1 MTQAAWDVV
10 GLGENS
16 VDVVYRLPGP
26 VAANAKIAISS
37 RRVLPGG
44 QVATTLA
51 TCAALGLRSRYV
63 GTFGRDEHGRLVRA
77 ALEARG
83 IDTAGAL
90 VREAPTRH
98 ALILVDERTGERTV
112 LWQRDA
118 GLALRP
124 EDVPRDLVT
133 GARLLHVD
141 NVDEEAAIAAAR
153 LARDAGMAVTCD
165 IDRVTD
171 RTRALIAAVTLPIL
185 AEHVPAA
192 LTGEPGL
199 EQALT
204 QWRQRREGP
213 LCVTLGARGA
223 VLLDGTGIHRAPAYP
238 VDPIDT
244 TGAGDVFRG
253 ALIYALLHGQAPGR
267 MLQFANAA
275 AAISCTREGAM
286 GGVPTL
292 AEVEALAAR
301 VD

>member
-1 MTQAAWDVV
+1 
-10 GLGENS
+10 
-16 VDVVYRLPGP
+16 
-26 VAANAKIAISS
+26 
-37 RRVLPGG
+37 
-44 QVATTLA
+44 
-51 TCAALGLRSRYV
+51 
-63 GTFGRDEHGRLVRA
+63 
-77 ALEARG
+77 
-83 IDTAGAL
+83 
-90 VREAPTRH
+90 
-98 ALILVDERTGERTV
+98 V

-199 EQALT
+199 EPALT
-204 QWRQRREGP
+204 QWRQRQEGP

-286 GGVPTL
+286 GGVPAL
-292 AEVEALAAR
+292 AEIEALAATS
-301 VD
+301 VHDG